1 MYIDVRRVFE
11 RIGSRLHTVVDRL
24 LIPER
29 INFMQPVI
37 ITAAM
42 VGAEVTR
49 DQQPNLPTSPQEII
63 SAAVESYEAGAAIIH
78 IHVRDA
84 EGNASQDA
92 GIFREVVEGIRAR
105 CDVITQVSTGG
116 AVWMS
121 ADERLQSIE
130 CRPDMATLTT
140 GTVNFGDGVFMND
153 RGLVETFASRLLDY
167 GIVPEIEIFDAG
179 MLEEATRLR
188 NMGLITDPI
197 QFDFVMGVPGG
208 IGADPAHL
216 VHLIRFLPPESTWSV
231 AGIGRHQ
238 LTLGT
243 IALAMGGNVRV
254 GFEDNI
260 YYRKGQL
267 AKTNAELVARIAR
280 IAQELDRP
288 VATPAQAREML
299 HLDRYK

>member
-1 MYIDVRRVFE
+1 
-11 RIGSRLHTVVDRL
+11 
-24 LIPER
+24 
-29 INFMQPVI
+29 MQPVM

-42 VGAEVTR
+42 VGAEVTKA
-49 DQQPNLPTSPQEII
+49 QQPNLPTTPQEII
-63 SAAVESYEAGAAIIH
+63 SAAVECYEAGAAIVH

-84 EGNASQDA
+84 EGNATQDA

-116 AVWMS
+116 AIWMN
-121 ADERLQSIE
+121 ADERLQSVE

-140 GTVNFGDGVFMND
+140 GTVNFGDGIFIND
-153 RGLVETFASRLLDY
+153 RRLVETFAGRLLDY

-179 MLEEATRLR
+179 MLDEAMRLR

-197 QFDFVMGVPGG
+197 HFDFVMGVPGG

-216 VHLIRFLPPESTWSV
+216 VHLVRCLPPESTWSV

-243 IALAMGGNVRV
+243 IALAMDGNVRV
-254 GFEDNI
+254 GYEDNI
-260 YYRKGQL
+260 FYRKGQL
-267 AKTNAELVARIAR
+267 ARTNAELVARIVR

-288 VATPAQAREML
+288 VATSAQAREIL
-299 HLDRYK
+299 QLGRYK

>member
-1 MYIDVRRVFE
+1 
-11 RIGSRLHTVVDRL
+11 
-24 LIPER
+24 
-29 INFMQPVI
+29 MQPVM

-42 VGAEVTR
+42 VGAEVTKA
-49 DQQPNLPTSPQEII
+49 QQSYLPTAPQEII
-63 SAAVESYEAGAAIIH
+63 QAAIECSEAGAAIIH

-84 EGNASQDA
+84 VGNATQDA
-92 GIFREVVEGIRAR
+92 DLFREVVEGIRAH

-116 AVWMS
+116 AVGMS

-140 GTVNFGDGVFMND
+140 GTVNFGKGVFLNNQE
-153 RGLVETFASRLLDY
+153 LVETFASRLRTY
-167 GIVPEIEIFDAG
+167 GIVPEIEIFDVG
-179 MLEEATRLR
+179 MLDEAMRLR
-188 NMGLITDPI
+188 SMGLISDPI
-197 QFDFVMGVPGG
+197 HFDFVMGVPGA

-216 VHLIRFLPPESTWSV
+216 MHMLHCLPAGSTWSV

-238 LTLGT
+238 LTLGV
-243 IALAMGGNVRV
+243 IALAMGGHVRV

-267 AKTNAELVARIAR
+267 ARSNAELVARIAR
-280 IAQELDRP
+280 IAHEIDRP

-299 HLDRYK
+299 QLDRYR

>member
-1 MYIDVRRVFE
+1 MSNQK
-11 RIGSRLHTVVDRL
+11 GS
-24 LIPER
+24 
-29 INFMQPVI
+29 NAMQPVM

-63 SAAVESYEAGAAIIH
+63 SAAIECYEAGAAIIH

-84 EGNASQDA
+84 EGNATQDA

-105 CDVITQVSTGG
+105 CDIITQVSTGG

-130 CRPDMATLTT
+130 CLPDMATLTT
-140 GTVNFGDGVFMND
+140 GTVNFGDGVFMNN
-153 RGLVETFASRLLDY
+153 RGLVETFARRLRDY

-179 MLEEATRLR
+179 MLDEAMRLR
-188 NMGLITDPI
+188 NMGLISDPL

-216 VHLIRFLPPESTWSV
+216 VHLVRSLPPESTWSV

-243 IALAMGGNVRV
+243 IALAIGGNVRV

-267 AKTNAELVARIAR
+267 AKTNAELVARMVR

-299 HLDRYK
+299 HLDRYR

>member
-1 MYIDVRRVFE
+1 
-11 RIGSRLHTVVDRL
+11 
-24 LIPER
+24 
-29 INFMQPVI
+29 MQPVM
-37 ITAAM
+37 ITAAI
-42 VGAEVTR
+42 VGAELTR
-49 DQQPNLPTSPQEII
+49 DQQPNLPITPQEII
-63 SAAVESYEAGAAIIH
+63 SAAVECYEAGAAIIH

-84 EGNASQDA
+84 EGNSTQDA
-92 GIFREVVEGIRAR
+92 TIFHEVVEGIRAR

-140 GTVNFGDGVFMND
+140 GTVNFGDSVFVNN
-153 RGLVETFASRLLDY
+153 RGLVETFARRLRDF
-167 GIVPEIEIFDAG
+167 GIVPEVEIFDTG
-179 MLEEATRLR
+179 MFDEAMRLR
-188 NMGLITDPI
+188 NMGLITEPL

-208 IGADPAHL
+208 IGAEPAHL
-216 VHLIRFLPPESTWSV
+216 VHLVRSIPPGSTWSV
-231 AGIGRHQ
+231 AGIGHHQ
-238 LTLGT
+238 LALGT

-267 AKTNAELVARIAR
+267 AKTNAELVARIVR

-288 VATPAQAREML
+288 IATPTQAREML

>member
-1 MYIDVRRVFE
+1 
-11 RIGSRLHTVVDRL
+11 
-24 LIPER
+24 
-29 INFMQPVI
+29 MQPVM

-49 DQQPNLPTSPQEII
+49 AQQPNLPITPREII
-63 SAAVESYEAGAAIIH
+63 SAAVECYEAGAAIIH

-84 EGNASQDA
+84 EGNATQDA
-92 GIFREVVEGIRAR
+92 EIFREVVEGIRAR

-116 AVWMS
+116 AIWMS
-121 ADERLQSIE
+121 AEERLQSIE

-153 RGLVETFASRLLDY
+153 RALVETFARRIRDY
-167 GIVPEIEIFDAG
+167 SIVPEIEIFDAG
-179 MLEEATRLR
+179 MLDEAMRLR

-216 VHLIRFLPPESTWSV
+216 VHLVRCLPPGSTWSV

-288 VATPAQAREML
+288 VATPAQAREIL
-299 HLDRYK
+299 RLERYK

>member
-1 MYIDVRRVFE
+1 METGLSNQR
-11 RIGSRLHTVVDRL
+11 
-24 LIPER
+24 
-29 INFMQPVI
+29 MQPVM

-63 SAAVESYEAGAAIIH
+63 SAAVESYAAGAAIIH

-92 GIFREVVEGIRAR
+92 GIFHQVVEGIRAR

-121 ADERLQSIE
+121 AEERLQSIE

-140 GTVNFGDGVFMND
+140 GTVNFGDGVFMNN
-153 RGLVETFASRLLDY
+153 RGLVETFARRLRDY

-179 MLEEATRLR
+179 MLDEAMRLR

-216 VHLIRFLPPESTWSV
+216 VHLVRFLPPGSTWSV

-267 AKTNAELVARIAR
+267 AKTNAELVARIVR

-299 HLDRYK
+299 HLDRYR

>member
-1 MYIDVRRVFE
+1 
-11 RIGSRLHTVVDRL
+11 
-24 LIPER
+24 
-29 INFMQPVI
+29 MQPVM

-49 DQQPNLPTSPQEII
+49 AQQPNLPTTPQEII
-63 SAAVESYEAGAAIIH
+63 TAAVECYEAGAAIIH
-78 IHVRDA
+78 LHVRDA
-84 EGNASQDA
+84 EGNATQDA
-92 GIFREVVEGIRAR
+92 AIFREVVEGIRAR

-116 AVWMS
+116 AIWMS
-121 ADERLQSIE
+121 AEERLQSIE

-153 RGLVETFASRLLDY
+153 RGLVETFARHLRDY

-179 MLEEATRLR
+179 MLDEAMRLR
-188 NMGLITDPI
+188 SMGLISDPI
-197 QFDFVMGVPGG
+197 HFDFVMGVPGG

-216 VHLIRFLPPESTWSV
+216 VHLARCLPPGSSWSV

-260 YYRKGQL
+260 FYRKGQL
-267 AKTNAELVARIAR
+267 ARTNAELVARIVR

-288 VATPAQAREML
+288 IATPAQAREML
-299 HLDRYK
+299 QLDRYR

>member
-1 MYIDVRRVFE
+1 
-11 RIGSRLHTVVDRL
+11 
-24 LIPER
+24 
-29 INFMQPVI
+29 MQPVM

-49 DQQPNLPTSPQEII
+49 DQQPGLPTSPQEII
-63 SAAVESYEAGAAIIH
+63 SAAVECYEAGATIIH

-84 EGNASQDA
+84 DGKATQDA

-116 AVWMS
+116 AIWMS

-140 GTVNFGDGVFMND
+140 GTVNFGDGVFMNN
-153 RGLVETFASRLLDY
+153 RGLVETFARRLLDY

-179 MLEEATRLR
+179 MLDEAMRLR
-188 NMGLITDPI
+188 NMGLITDPL
-197 QFDFVMGVPGG
+197 QFEFVMGVPGG

-216 VHLIRFLPPESTWSV
+216 VHLVRSLPPESTWSV

-267 AKTNAELVARIAR
+267 AKTNAELVARIVR

-299 HLDRYK
+299 HLDRYKS

>member
-1 MYIDVRRVFE
+1 
-11 RIGSRLHTVVDRL
+11 
-24 LIPER
+24 
-29 INFMQPVI
+29 MQPVI

-49 DQQPNLPTSPQEII
+49 DQQPNLPITPQEII
-63 SAAVESYEAGAAIIH
+63 SAAVECYEAGAAIIH

-84 EGNASQDA
+84 RGNATQDA
-92 GIFREVVEGIRAR
+92 QIFRAVVEGIRAR
-105 CDVITQVSTGG
+105 CAVITQVSTGG
-116 AVWMS
+116 AIWMS
-121 ADERLQSIE
+121 AEERLQSIE

-140 GTVNFGDGVFMND
+140 GTVNFGDGVFMNN
-153 RGLVETFASRLLDY
+153 RGLVETFAGRLLDY
-167 GIVPEIEIFDAG
+167 GIVPEIEIFDTG
-179 MLEEATRLR
+179 MIEEALRLR
-188 NMGLITDPI
+188 NMGLVTDPMH
-197 QFDFVMGVPGG
+197 FDFVMGVPGG

-216 VHLIRFLPPESTWSV
+216 IHMVRSLPAGSSWSV

-267 AKTNAELVARIAR
+267 AKTNAELVARIVR

-299 HLDRYK
+299 QLGRYQASG